1 MEAEIGNEKIEAYI
15 DSEVD
20 DIPMATRENI
30 GCTIDYAI
38 GRHRYIG
45 YLMSLATR
53 SFKNIK
59 VGLDCANGSSYSVA
73 KGVLMHW
80 ERRHLRSA

>member
-1 MEAEIGNEKIEAYI
+1 MEAEVEEKIEAYI

-45 YLMSLATR
+45 YLMSGN
-53 SFKNIK
+53 SFF
-59 VGLDCANGSSYSVA
+59 
-73 KGVLMHW
+73 
-80 ERRHLRSA
+80 